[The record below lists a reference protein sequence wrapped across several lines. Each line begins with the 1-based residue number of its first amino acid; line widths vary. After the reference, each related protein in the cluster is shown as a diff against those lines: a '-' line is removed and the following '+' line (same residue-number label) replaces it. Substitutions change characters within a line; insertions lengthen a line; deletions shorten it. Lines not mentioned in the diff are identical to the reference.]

1 MNEIKLKSNL
11 AVIYTKDKLQL
22 DLGSPMLLMIEDE
35 KPEPKPNIKV
45 FAKKE
50 SHNSYDLF

>member
-22 DLGSPMLLMIEDE
+22 DLGLPMLLMIEDE

>member
-35 KPEPKPNIKV
+35 KPEPKPNIIF